1 MTFLDNIKFM
11 PKLMGSFLLVVI
23 LLGIVAFVGY
33 SSIGTVN
40 KGIDEVYTGAMK
52 PSIAIDDAQLAM
64 YTLRGDVYKFLLLPD
79 QRAATEVAMQKD
91 IADFNAAFSTFR
103 NKGGLTPEEQAEI
116 TNVDKEW
123 ADYQAAI
130 SDIVT
135 KAKANDT
142 AGAYAGLAAGS
153 PAVTSRAALDSSV
166 TALTNIQSA
175 TGESTKKTS
184 DATYANASLILIVLS
199 VVSVVIALS
208 LGFIIAKSIAGP
220 ANRTVEVLKKM
231 GAGDLK
237 ERLKFVRKDEIGIM
251 SQNIDIMAD
260 QLSSTISSTLKQ
272 TEELA
277 ALAQE
282 ANASVEEV
290 AGGAA
295 QVAKNSS
302 AVSTAAENSQNN
314 IAQVLKAME
323 DLSVTVAEVAS
334 KAEQVSK
341 LAEDTNNLS
350 KEGAKLAHVAEDGMM
365 GITKSS
371 NEVDSIIIDIKQ
383 QMDEIGKIV
392 GLISNLANQ
401 TNLLSLNAAIEAAR
415 AGEAGLGFAVVATEV
430 KALAQESQTSAES
443 ISQMINTLQKKTEM
457 AATAMS
463 RATTQVKEG
472 SGALAETI
480 TSFNNI
486 VKSVDGMSRGVVAV
500 ASASEQQ
507 AAAVEEITSSIHE
520 VKSIVEGT
528 SRDAMDSAAAAEQ
541 ASAAI
546 DQVGKVVDNLN
557 RIVEKVSTD
566 MSYFKV

>member
-11 PKLMGSFLLVVI
+11 PKLMGSFLVVVI

-33 SSIGTVN
+33 TSIGTVN
-40 KGIDEVYTGAMK
+40 NGVNEIYNGAMK
-52 PSIAIDDAQLAM
+52 PSLAIDDTQLAL
-64 YTLRGDVYKFLLLPD
+64 YTLRGDIYKYLLLPD
-79 QRAATEVAMQKD
+79 QRTATETAIQKD
-91 IADFNAAFSTFR
+91 IADFNSNLAAFKKS
-103 NKGGLTPEEQAEI
+103 GSLTSEEQAELANI
-116 TNVDKEW
+116 DKEW

-130 SDIVT
+130 ADIIA
-135 KAKANDT
+135 KSKANDN
-142 AGAYAGLAAGS
+142 AGALAGLATGS
-153 PAVTSRAALDSSV
+153 PAVTSRAALDSSIN
-166 TALTNIQSA
+166 TLTNLQTAAGDSTQKSA
-175 TGESTKKTS
+175 E
-184 DATYANASLILIVLS
+184 ATYANASLILIVIS
-199 VVSVVIALS
+199 IVSVVIALS

-220 ANRTVEVLKKM
+220 ATRTVEVLKKM

-237 ERLKFVRKDEIGIM
+237 DRLRIVRKDEIGLM
-251 SQNIDIMAD
+251 AENIDIMAD
-260 QLSSTISSTLKQ
+260 QLSGTIASTIKQ
-272 TEELA
+272 TIELA
-277 ALAQE
+277 SLAEE

-290 AGGAA
+290 AAGAA

-323 DLSVTVAEVAS
+323 DLSVTVSEVAS

-371 NEVDSIIIDIKQ
+371 NEVDSIIADIKQ

-443 ISQMINTLQKKTEM
+443 ISQMISTLQKKTEM
-457 AATAMS
+457 AATAMA

-500 ASASEQQ
+500 ASASEEQ

-528 SRDAMDSAAAAEQ
+528 SRDAMDSAAAAQE

-546 DQVGKVVDNLN
+546 DQVGKVVDGLN
-557 RIVEKVSTD
+557 RIVENVSKD
-566 MSYFKV
+566 MNYFKV